1 MTEKSGHIVERESQM
16 AVLRDVLRIAL
27 PMIVA
32 TSSATIMQFV
42 DALMVSRVGAEETTA
57 VVPAGISVFV
67 FMAFLIG
74 ILSCTSTFVG
84 QCFGAGNNAD
94 CARYAWQGVYIAVVS
109 GFVVTL
115 LWPAAPHIFAAF
127 GHGAEVQKLE
137 VAYFRIRLL
146 SVAGLAMSV
155 ALSGFFQAV
164 SHPRIPMIVAVFSN
178 LLNFVLDYVL
188 IFGKLG
194 FDPMGIRGAATATVI
209 ASSVQGLAMLAIF
222 LGPTF
227 NKKFSSRGMA
237 RWDWHRMGRLFSI
250 GWAAGVNF
258 SLDVASWSVFTSLVI
273 GRLGDTPLEASNIAL
288 QIIHLSFMPT
298 VGISIGLTAL
308 VGQWIGRRD
317 IAAAKRRTYVALK
330 LGMGYMLM
338 MAVFFFLFR
347 ERLISLF
354 RTDPE
359 VVRIGSTIL
368 IVAAVCQIFDAI
380 SIVMRG
386 ALKGAGDTRWV
397 AIFTVGYAW
406 LVFVPTSYLFAFRLD
421 LGAPGAWVGAALYI
435 FCLGV
440 TLLWRFHS
448 EKWLK
453 IDIFGESGD
462 SVSQ

>member
-1 MTEKSGHIVERESQM
+1 
-16 AVLRDVLRIAL
+16 
-27 PMIVA
+27 
-32 TSSATIMQFV
+32 
-42 DALMVSRVGAEETTA
+42 
-57 VVPAGISVFV
+57 
-67 FMAFLIG
+67 
-74 ILSCTSTFVG
+74 
-84 QCFGAGNNAD
+84 
-94 CARYAWQGVYIAVVS
+94 
-109 GFVVTL
+109 
-115 LWPAAPHIFAAF
+115 
-127 GHGAEVQKLE
+127 
-137 VAYFRIRLL
+137 
-146 SVAGLAMSV
+146 
-155 ALSGFFQAV
+155 
-164 SHPRIPMIVAVFSN
+164 
-178 LLNFVLDYVL
+178 
-188 IFGKLG
+188 
-194 FDPMGIRGAATATVI
+194 
-209 ASSVQGLAMLAIF
+209 
-222 LGPTF
+222 
-227 NKKFSSRGMA
+227 
-237 RWDWHRMGRLFSI
+237 
-250 GWAAGVNF
+250 
-258 SLDVASWSVFTSLVI
+258 
-273 GRLGDTPLEASNIAL
+273 
-288 QIIHLSFMPT
+288 MPT